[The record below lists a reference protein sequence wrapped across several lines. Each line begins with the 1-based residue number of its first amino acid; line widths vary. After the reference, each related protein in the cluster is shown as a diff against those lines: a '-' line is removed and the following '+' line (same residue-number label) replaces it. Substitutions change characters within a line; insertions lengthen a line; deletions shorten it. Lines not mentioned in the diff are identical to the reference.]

1 MKFDGCSYARK
12 RPVVFLIFY
21 AFVYDF
27 FREMARTCKPSTKKL
42 TLGWLEPPQ
51 RFRYVT
57 IF

>member
-42 TLGWLEPPQ
+42 TLGRTWEIIPPP
-51 RFRYVT
+51 
-57 IF
+57 